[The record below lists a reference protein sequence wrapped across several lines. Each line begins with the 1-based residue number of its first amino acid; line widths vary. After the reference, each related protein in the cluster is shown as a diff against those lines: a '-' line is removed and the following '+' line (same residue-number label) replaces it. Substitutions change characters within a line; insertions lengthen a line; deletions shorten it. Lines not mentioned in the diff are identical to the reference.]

1 MPRGSQCKLLLAKR
15 ALISPLALILFLVSL
30 PSCDFF
36 AVKPLSPRFYW
47 LYDGLYDNN
56 NAFVPEFAI
65 TRIARSIYLL
75 KTSIRYADEGQ
86 EKTKILYG
94 KAIALRNRKGYLL
107 LTVNHVVSING
118 ISYRDYF
125 GTYFKPVQIIGE
137 NTSVFLNNEFIAV
150 EKLIGSKKADL
161 ALFKIPQEIGLI
173 SFPYAV
179 GDSDDLQ
186 TGDHVTLF
194 GNPFLM
200 GTSPKHGSVI
210 RTSVPESI
218 LRGFYPDVLNPAH
231 KGKEDE
237 NYFLMDIALDKGDSG
252 GPIIAYRDTRPELVG
267 LVQKRIPRLS
277 NIGWGIKINHAIET
291 LEKNTGLD
299 LSEKHAPRCYSGSEY
314 QRVNRDYNQVAK

>member
-1 MPRGSQCKLLLAKR
+1 MPRVNQWNSFPRYRALTFPLSLFLLLA
-15 ALISPLALILFLVSL
+15 FL

-36 AVKPLSPRFYW
+36 AVKPLSPRFHW
-47 LYDGLYDNN
+47 LYDNLYDNN
-56 NAFVPEFAI
+56 NTFVSEFAI
-65 TRIARSIYLL
+65 TKITRSIYLL

-94 KAIALRNRKGYLL
+94 RAVALKNKKEYLL

-125 GTYFKPVQIIGE
+125 GTYFKPVQIIEE
-137 NTSVFLNNEFIAV
+137 NTSVFLNNGFIAV
-150 EKLIGSKKADL
+150 EKLIGNEKVDL
-161 ALFKIPQEIGLI
+161 ALFKVPQEICLKG
-173 SFPYAV
+173 FPYPV

-186 TGDHVTLF
+186 PGDHVTLF

-200 GTSPKHGSVI
+200 GISPKHGSVI

-218 LRGFYPDVLNPAH
+218 LKGFYPDVLNPAH

-237 NYFLMDIALDKGDSG
+237 NYFLMDIPLDKGDSG

-277 NIGWGIKINHAIET
+277 NIGWGIKINYAIEI
-291 LEKNTGLD
+291 LEKNSGLD
-299 LSEKHAPRCYSGSEY
+299 LRKRHS
-314 QRVNRDYNQVAK
+314 